1 MGVTVTSLQV
11 SCRDRRI
18 FGILGGVLAA
28 RPSWVLK
35 VETGSRR
42 NGLGDG
48 WAGGGLQPWGG
59 GPGGEPEAL
68 GARSDAPGHEEPF
81 GGREE
86 PFGAQLGGRYTLVA
100 SLLGV
105 FPARPS
111 VPFLGGF

>member
-1 MGVTVTSLQV
+1 MTVTSLQV

-35 VETGSRR
+35 EETGSCG

-48 WAGGGLQPWGG
+48 WARSGLQPWGG

-68 GARSDAPGHEEPF
+68 GARSDAPG
-81 GGREE
+81 REE
-86 PFGAQLGGRYTLVA
+86 PFGALLGGRYTLVA
-100 SLLGV
+100 SLPGV